1 MKRIIPF
8 LMMLT
13 ITIGLSA
20 QDNDERKPITLPGK
34 GNINVETLNKRINT
48 KMDISNLSV
57 CELRVLRNAF
67 AARQGYLFKNSELRM
82 VFNTTSWYDS
92 LAWLRDGG
100 KLPPLKYTPD
110 EQAFMKKLITTDLYL
125 QLFHLY
131 FDTTLRKVEEST
143 LSKVMTDFTQRMYDT
158 MKTRAQS
165 EKNKDVKSAAEWL
178 QTYFAIAYT
187 LISGAVLPPVPEAY
201 KQMAQEELK
210 NCGEAQNSL
219 SEFLEYFEVNFAYSL
234 FRPRGHYTRSEQCQ
248 RYFRAMMWLQTVPFG
263 TDIDHQML
271 RAALLADAISSSA
284 EAKKA
289 YNAVADPITYLEQQT
304 RIRPKFEFTSHNKV
318 NLMPQRYMPDAE
330 VLQEMCDYK
339 NDPTKRDVPSGL
351 DLMAAMGNTAAER
364 ILINELK
371 EDKRWEGFV
380 PTLSKM
386 KGVMGKADW
395 NASVATKWM
404 SALHTLNLYDDNR
417 RPYFMKTPQWDKKN
431 LNATLASW
439 AELKHDA
446 ILYAKQPFA
455 AECGD
460 GSLPAPTIVGYV
472 EPNVAF
478 WEKAVSLIDETHN
491 VLRRY
496 GLLTE
501 EVEQIGNDT
510 KDEATFFLDISK
522 KELAGKKITDEE
534 YDHIRYIGATFENL
548 SLQMLREPDQYLQ
561 GWYDVQGADKSIAV
575 VADVYTANGATNPE
589 KSILYEAVGPA
600 HEIYVVVEVDG
611 HLRLMRGG
619 VFSYRE
625 FKRPIDEPRMTDEEW
640 QEKLKSYPNTG
651 KPSWME
657 EITIPGDKKPADN
670 ETVFYG
676 SGC

>member
-1 MKRIIPF
+1 
-8 LMMLT
+8 
-13 ITIGLSA
+13 
-20 QDNDERKPITLPGK
+20 
-34 GNINVETLNKRINT
+34 
-48 KMDISNLSV
+48 
-57 CELRVLRNAF
+57 
-67 AARQGYLFKNSELRM
+67 
-82 VFNTTSWYDS
+82 
-92 LAWLRDGG
+92 
-100 KLPPLKYTPD
+100 
-110 EQAFMKKLITTDLYL
+110 
-125 QLFHLY
+125 
-131 FDTTLRKVEEST
+131 
-143 LSKVMTDFTQRMYDT
+143 
-158 MKTRAQS
+158 
-165 EKNKDVKSAAEWL
+165 
-178 QTYFAIAYT
+178 
-187 LISGAVLPPVPEAY
+187 
-201 KQMAQEELK
+201 
-210 NCGEAQNSL
+210 
-219 SEFLEYFEVNFAYSL
+219 
-234 FRPRGHYTRSEQCQ
+234 
-248 RYFRAMMWLQTVPFG
+248 
-263 TDIDHQML
+263 
-271 RAALLADAISSSA
+271 
-284 EAKKA
+284 
-289 YNAVADPITYLEQQT
+289 
-304 RIRPKFEFTSHNKV
+304 
-318 NLMPQRYMPDAE
+318 
-330 VLQEMCDYK
+330 
-339 NDPTKRDVPSGL
+339 
-351 DLMAAMGNTAAER
+351 
-364 ILINELK
+364 
-371 EDKRWEGFV
+371 
-380 PTLSKM
+380 M

-404 SALHTLNLYDDNR
+404 SALHTLNLFDDNR
-417 RPYFMKTPQWDKKN
+417 RPYFMKTSQWDKKN

-478 WEKAVSLIDETHN
+478 WEKAVSLIDEIHN

-522 KELAGKKITDEE
+522 KELSGKKITDEE